1 MNIAIVGKGT
11 SSIITSLV
19 LLMRGHKISIFYDP
33 NSPSINVG
41 ESTTPNI
48 QDLILNSLGINIHDM
63 VDHEIFSYKM
73 GINFV
78 NWGNGKTF
86 HHNFSDG
93 MIAHHFE
100 TKTFNDFIHHY
111 LESNGIIEYFSEKVI
126 TINNNSDNV
135 IINDKIFDFV
145 VNCAG
150 WENIDNYISPFFSTV
165 NSAKLFV
172 DNLEYDNT
180 HTLHL
185 ATEDGWQFGLP
196 FPKKNI
202 FKCGYL
208 YNNNLISHDEVRV
221 KLNKEIYETFSWTP
235 RYSKKMITHTNVAL
249 NGNRLFFLEPLQAL
263 SLYYTCYFAE
273 LISTYLE
280 EKCLE
285 KFDQINYLYNLEMWS
300 YQISLAYHYQYG
312 SIYDTEFWNKKQN
325 EASNVMRASFNGNP
339 DIFMMNLER
348 DSRSKKTS
356 YSKIGCFAR
365 SDLEQIH
372 FGMLS

>member
-1 MNIAIVGKGT
+1 
-11 SSIITSLV
+11 
-19 LLMRGHKISIFYDP
+19 
-33 NSPSINVG
+33 
-41 ESTTPNI
+41 
-48 QDLILNSLGINIHDM
+48 M
-63 VDHEIFSYKM
+63 VTDY
-73 GINFV
+73 
-78 NWGNGKTF
+78 
-86 HHNFSDG
+86 
-93 MIAHHFE
+93 
-100 TKTFNDFIHHY
+100 
-111 LESNGIIEYFSEKVI
+111 
-126 TINNNSDNV
+126 
-135 IINDKIFDFV
+135 
-145 VNCAG
+145 
-150 WENIDNYISPFFSTV
+150 
-165 NSAKLFV
+165 
-172 DNLEYDNT
+172 
-180 HTLHL
+180 
-185 ATEDGWQFGLP
+185 
-196 FPKKNI
+196 
-202 FKCGYL
+202 
-208 YNNNLISHDEVRV
+208 
-221 KLNKEIYETFSWTP
+221 
-235 RYSKKMITHTNVAL
+235 
-249 NGNRLFFLEPLQAL
+249 FFLEPLQAL